1 MQRVVR
7 EQYAY
12 IADIGQVILVA
23 REVVKV
29 AKLAQIVKEPVLP
42 FALQDFETTIV
53 NKLATVL
60 DQQHNER
67 LQTLLQDVRSYNE
80 SKNTQFERMKYAP
93 SLPMSNQ

>member
-12 IADIGQVILVA
+12 VADIGQVVLVA
-23 REVVKV
+23 REVVRV
-29 AKLAQIVKEPVLP
+29 EKLAQIMKEPVLP
-42 FALQDFETTIV
+42 FQLQDFETTIV

-60 DQQHNER
+60 DATHNER
-67 LQTLLQDVRSYNE
+67 LQSLLQDVRSYNE
-80 SKNTQFERMKYAP
+80 SKNTQFEHLKYAP